1 MIIMDDGGHVSD
13 FDYDNNANNDDSIWF
28 MWQGGN
34 MTRVEEGLSSCFVTA
49 ERATVGAQGASSHQ
63 PHHYHHQQHHQH
75 L

>member
-1 MIIMDDGGHVSD
+1 MIIMHGDGHGYD
-13 FDYDNNANNDDSIWF
+13 FDYDNNADNDDSIWF

-49 ERATVGAQGASSHQ
+49 ERATVGAQGASSHHL
-63 PHHYHHQQHHQH
+63 HHYHYQQHHQH

>member
-13 FDYDNNANNDDSIWF
+13 FDYDNNANNDESIWF

-49 ERATVGAQGASSHQ
+49 ERATVGAQGASSHHH
-63 PHHYHHQQHHQH
+63 HHYHHQQHYQH